1 MKNKILALVLAGTM
15 LFGQNVYA
23 TELVTPENNDV
34 TENENN
40 IVQDIDKS
48 GTEESAEQ
56 NELYSDATNEN
67 TQIVYVGNP
76 IIIESKINY

>member
-1 MKNKILALVLAGTM
+1 MKNAKKYGGTLLMKNKILALVLAGTM

-40 IVQDIDKS
+40 IVQDID
-48 GTEESAEQ
+48 
-56 NELYSDATNEN
+56 LYPYSFVFVEMFVTFRL
-67 TQIVYVGNP
+67 QI
-76 IIIESKINY
+76 

>member
-34 TENENN
+34 TENKNN
-40 IVQDIDKS
+40 VVQDIDKS
-48 GTEESAEQ
+48 GTEE
-56 NELYSDATNEN
+56 
-67 TQIVYVGNP
+67 VR
-76 IIIESKINY
+76 SKMNCIQMLQMRIHR